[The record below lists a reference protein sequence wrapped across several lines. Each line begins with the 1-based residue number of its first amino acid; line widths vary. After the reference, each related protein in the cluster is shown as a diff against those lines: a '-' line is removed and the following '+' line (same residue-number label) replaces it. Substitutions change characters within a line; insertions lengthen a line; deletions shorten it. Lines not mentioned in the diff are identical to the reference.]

1 MCSAFGLGPGL
12 KPRTRHR
19 RLARCPGQHRD
30 TSDRR
35 NDNAPVFPDSDVSL
49 SGLQPRVAIDPGPPR
64 LS

>member
-12 KPRTRHR
+12 RPRTRRH
-19 RLARCPGQHRD
+19 RLAHCPGQQ
-30 TSDRR
+30 SDRR
-35 NDNAPVFPDSDVSL
+35 SGDAHVFPDSDVSL